1 MQEAEYFLQKA
12 EECFRLAEL
21 ARGSNGRVL
30 EIAER
35 LEALGNEFMTKAVEI
50 ETVRQK
56 IKRL

>member
-30 EIAER
+30 EIAEG

>member
-21 ARGSNGRVL
+21 AKASNGRVL

-35 LEALGNEFMTKAVEI
+35 LEALGDEFMTKAVEI